1 MEFAKTKEA
10 IKAYLPD
17 EKDWVHLDRQWLGDV
32 MYTVDTKSMDELIAK
47 AREKRKEKIEKSHNE
62 LVDMKPEFVKALEK
76 CVEFSGKDIYC

>member
-1 MEFAKTKEA
+1 
-10 IKAYLPD
+10 
-17 EKDWVHLDRQWLGDV
+17 

-62 LVDMKPEFVKALEK
+62 LVDMKPEFAKALEK

>member
-10 IKAYLPD
+10 IKVYLPD

-47 AREKRKEKIEKSHNE
+47 AREQRKEKIEKSHNE